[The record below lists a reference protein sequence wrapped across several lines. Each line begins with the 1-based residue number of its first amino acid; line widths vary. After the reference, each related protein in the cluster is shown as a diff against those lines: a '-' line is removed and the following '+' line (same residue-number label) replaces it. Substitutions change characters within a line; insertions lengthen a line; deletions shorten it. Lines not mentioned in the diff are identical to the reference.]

1 MRIYTEQELSN
12 PTPELLTFVYSSVEE
27 MANYDNQLQ
36 QFLTGSI

>member
-12 PTPELLTFVYSSVEE
+12 PTPELMNVVYASVEE

-36 QFLTGSI
+36 TFLSGSL